1 MIKENSNEVLG
12 QNIIA
17 TLGLEKLPDQEKA
30 ILIDQMAKLVEK
42 RVVLG
47 LLERLS
53 AGDNE
58 KFEKISEN
66 DTQVKIEFLQQRFP
80 DLTNIIEEA
89 VVKLKKEMKADAD
102 QAEKELEE

>member
-66 DTQVKIEFLQQRFP
+66 DTQSKIEFLQQRFP
-80 DLTNIIEEA
+80 NLANIIKEEA
-89 VVKLKKEMKADAD
+89 IKVKKEMKADAEE
-102 QAEKELEE
+102 AEEELEK